1 MRFPDLI
8 RFGSNQPPE
17 TGVSTDPVMQIAG
30 NDNMAEKLT
39 SLQAAVGESL
49 TPKLEAAPEGA
60 NPTEAE
66 KIAAAVDLAI
76 SLEDS

>member
-17 TGVSTDPVMQIAG
+17 TGVSTDPAMQIAG

-39 SLQAAVGESL
+39 SLQAAAESL
-49 TPKLEAAPEGA
+49 TPKLDAAPEGA
-60 NPTEAE
+60 KTEAE

>member
-17 TGVSTDPVMQIAG
+17 TGLSTDPAMQIAG
-30 NDNMAEKLT
+30 NDNIAEKLT
-39 SLQAAVGESL
+39 SLQAAAESL
-49 TPKLEAAPEGA
+49 TPKLDAAPEGA

>member
-17 TGVSTDPVMQIAG
+17 TGVSTDPAMQLVG

-39 SLQAAVGESL
+39 SLQAAAESL
-49 TPKLEAAPEGA
+49 TPQLEAAPEGA
-60 NPTEAE
+60 NPTEARE
-66 KIAAAVDLAI
+66 DRGSCRLAI